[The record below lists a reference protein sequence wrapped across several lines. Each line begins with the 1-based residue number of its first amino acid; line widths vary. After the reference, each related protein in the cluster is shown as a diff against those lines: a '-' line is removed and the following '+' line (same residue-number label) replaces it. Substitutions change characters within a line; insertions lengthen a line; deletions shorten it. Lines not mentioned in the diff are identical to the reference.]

1 MEENGETFII
11 DSKFKNPTNDRSAYS
26 ISVKNLTKSKKKKK
40 KERKTRTSF
49 MSGVVIKL
57 YKGVSF

>member
-40 KERKTRTSF
+40 ERERHARRLCQ
-49 MSGVVIKL
+49 V
-57 YKGVSF
+57 

>member
-40 KERKTRTSF
+40 RKTRTSF

-57 YKGVSF
+57 YKG

>member
-40 KERKTRTSF
+40 KREKDTH
-49 MSGVVIKL
+49 VVYVRCSDKII
-57 YKGVSF
+57 

>member
-26 ISVKNLTKSKKKKK
+26 ISVKNLTKSKKKKR
-40 KERKTRTSF
+40 ERKTRTSF

>member
-11 DSKFKNPTNDRSAYS
+11 DSKLKNPTNDRSAYS
-26 ISVKNLTKSKKKKK
+26 ISVKNLTKSKKKK
-40 KERKTRTSF
+40 RKTRTSF

-57 YKGVSF
+57 YKG

>member
-26 ISVKNLTKSKKKKK
+26 ISVKNLTKYKKK
-40 KERKTRTSF
+40 KEKDTH
-49 MSGVVIKL
+49 VVYVRCSDKII
-57 YKGVSF
+57 

>member
-40 KERKTRTSF
+40 RKTRTSF

>member
-1 MEENGETFII
+1 MKENGETFII

-40 KERKTRTSF
+40 EKDTH
-49 MSGVVIKL
+49 VVYVRCSDKII
-57 YKGVSF
+57 